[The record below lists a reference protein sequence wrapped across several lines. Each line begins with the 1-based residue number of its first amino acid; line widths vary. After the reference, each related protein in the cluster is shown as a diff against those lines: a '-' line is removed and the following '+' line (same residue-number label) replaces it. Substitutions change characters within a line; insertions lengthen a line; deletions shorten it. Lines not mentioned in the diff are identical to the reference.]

1 MILDARTLDYSALIF
16 RVIILMLGIALGG
29 ILVIKGKRKMGILQI
44 IASISV
50 PLLTS
55 ICCVYMKNVLKMNRM
70 NISAGAEELT
80 KKRGKRSLL
89 QGIISNINILQG
101 KDTAADTETR
111 MRLISATNGFGRIG
125 RKNPSSQRTIPP
137 E

>member
-55 ICCVYMKNVLKMNRM
+55 ICCVYMKNVTFDFFY
-70 NISAGAEELT
+70 ISDFELVT
-80 KKRGKRSLL
+80 SMVVNNMVELLPESIILLYIAFISITTLSIEALVKSYLTRSKKLDKRA
-89 QGIISNINILQG
+89 
-101 KDTAADTETR
+101 K
-111 MRLISATNGFGRIG
+111 
-125 RKNPSSQRTIPP
+125 
-137 E
+137 

>member
-55 ICCVYMKNVLKMNRM
+55 ICCVYMKNVTFDFFY
-70 NISAGAEELT
+70 ISDFELVT
-80 KKRGKRSLL
+80 SMVVNNMVELLPKTIILLYIAFISITTLSIEALVKSYLTRSKKLDK
-89 QGIISNINILQG
+89 
-101 KDTAADTETR
+101 KA
-111 MRLISATNGFGRIG
+111 
-125 RKNPSSQRTIPP
+125 K
-137 E
+137 

>member
-55 ICCVYMKNVLKMNRM
+55 ICCVYMKNVTFDFFY
-70 NISAGAEELT
+70 ISDFELVT
-80 KKRGKRSLL
+80 SMAVSNMVELLPESIILLYIAFISITTLSIEALVKSYLTRSKKLDK
-89 QGIISNINILQG
+89 
-101 KDTAADTETR
+101 KA
-111 MRLISATNGFGRIG
+111 
-125 RKNPSSQRTIPP
+125 K
-137 E
+137 

>member
-29 ILVIKGKRKMGILQI
+29 ILVVKGKRKMGILQI

-55 ICCVYMKNVLKMNRM
+55 ICCVYMKNVTFDFFY
-70 NISAGAEELT
+70 ISDFELVMSMVVNNMAELLPESIILLYIAFISITTLSIEALVKSYLT
-80 KKRGKRSLL
+80 RSKKLDK
-89 QGIISNINILQG
+89 
-101 KDTAADTETR
+101 KA
-111 MRLISATNGFGRIG
+111 
-125 RKNPSSQRTIPP
+125 K
-137 E
+137 

>member
-55 ICCVYMKNVLKMNRM
+55 ICCVYMKNVTFDFFY
-70 NISAGAEELT
+70 ISDFELVT
-80 KKRGKRSLL
+80 SMAVNNMVELLPESIILLDIAFISITTLSIEALVKSYLTRSKKLDK
-89 QGIISNINILQG
+89 
-101 KDTAADTETR
+101 KA
-111 MRLISATNGFGRIG
+111 
-125 RKNPSSQRTIPP
+125 K
-137 E
+137 

>member
-55 ICCVYMKNVLKMNRM
+55 ICCVYMKNVTFDFFY
-70 NISAGAEELT
+70 ISDFELVT
-80 KKRGKRSLL
+80 SMVVNNMVELLPESIILLYMAFISITTLSIEALVKSYLTRSKKLDK
-89 QGIISNINILQG
+89 
-101 KDTAADTETR
+101 KA
-111 MRLISATNGFGRIG
+111 
-125 RKNPSSQRTIPP
+125 K
-137 E
+137 

>member
-55 ICCVYMKNVLKMNRM
+55 ICCVYMKNVTFDFFYVSDFELVTSMVVNNM
-70 NISAGAEELT
+70 VELLPESIILLYIAFISITTLSIEALVKSYLT
-80 KKRGKRSLL
+80 RSKKLDK
-89 QGIISNINILQG
+89 
-101 KDTAADTETR
+101 KA
-111 MRLISATNGFGRIG
+111 
-125 RKNPSSQRTIPP
+125 K
-137 E
+137 

>member
-55 ICCVYMKNVLKMNRM
+55 ICCVYMKNVTFDFFY
-70 NISAGAEELT
+70 ISDFELVT
-80 KKRGKRSLL
+80 SMAVNNMVELLPESIILLYIAFISITTLSIKALVKSYLARSKKLDK
-89 QGIISNINILQG
+89 
-101 KDTAADTETR
+101 KA
-111 MRLISATNGFGRIG
+111 
-125 RKNPSSQRTIPP
+125 K
-137 E
+137 

>member
-55 ICCVYMKNVLKMNRM
+55 ICCVYMKNVTFDFFY
-70 NISAGAEELT
+70 ISDFELVT
-80 KKRGKRSLL
+80 SMIVNNMVELLPESIILLYIAFISITTLSIEALVKSYLTRSKKLDK
-89 QGIISNINILQG
+89 
-101 KDTAADTETR
+101 KA
-111 MRLISATNGFGRIG
+111 
-125 RKNPSSQRTIPP
+125 K
-137 E
+137 

>member
-55 ICCVYMKNVLKMNRM
+55 ICCVYMKNVTFDFFY
-70 NISAGAEELT
+70 ISDFELVT
-80 KKRGKRSLL
+80 SMAVNNMVELLPESIILLYIAFISITTLSIEALVKSYLARSKKLDK
-89 QGIISNINILQG
+89 
-101 KDTAADTETR
+101 KA
-111 MRLISATNGFGRIG
+111 
-125 RKNPSSQRTIPP
+125 
-137 E
+137 

>member
-55 ICCVYMKNVLKMNRM
+55 ICCVYMKNVTFDFFY
-70 NISAGAEELT
+70 ISDFELVT
-80 KKRGKRSLL
+80 SMAVNNMVELLPESIILLYIAFISITTLSVEALVKSYLTRSKKLDK
-89 QGIISNINILQG
+89 
-101 KDTAADTETR
+101 KA
-111 MRLISATNGFGRIG
+111 
-125 RKNPSSQRTIPP
+125 K
-137 E
+137 

>member
-55 ICCVYMKNVLKMNRM
+55 ICCVYMKNVTFDFFY
-70 NISAGAEELT
+70 ISDFELVASMAVNNMVELLPESIILLYIAFISIT
-80 KKRGKRSLL
+80 TLSIEALVKSYLTRSKKLDK
-89 QGIISNINILQG
+89 
-101 KDTAADTETR
+101 KA
-111 MRLISATNGFGRIG
+111 
-125 RKNPSSQRTIPP
+125 K
-137 E
+137 

>member
-55 ICCVYMKNVLKMNRM
+55 ICCVYMKNVTFDFFYISDFELVTSMAVNNMVELLPESIILLYIAFISITTLSIEALLK
-70 NISAGAEELT
+70 SYLT
-80 KKRGKRSLL
+80 RSKKLDK
-89 QGIISNINILQG
+89 
-101 KDTAADTETR
+101 KA
-111 MRLISATNGFGRIG
+111 
-125 RKNPSSQRTIPP
+125 K
-137 E
+137 

>member
-29 ILVIKGKRKMGILQI
+29 ILVVKGKRKMGILQI

-55 ICCVYMKNVLKMNRM
+55 ICCVYMKNVTFDFFY
-70 NISAGAEELT
+70 ISDFELVT
-80 KKRGKRSLL
+80 SMAVSNMVELLPESIILLYIAFISITTLSIEALVKSYLTRSKKLDK
-89 QGIISNINILQG
+89 
-101 KDTAADTETR
+101 KA
-111 MRLISATNGFGRIG
+111 
-125 RKNPSSQRTIPP
+125 K
-137 E
+137 

>member
-55 ICCVYMKNVLKMNRM
+55 ICCVYMKNVTFDFFYVSDFELVTSMAVNNM
-70 NISAGAEELT
+70 VELLPESIILLYIAFISITTLSIEALVKSYLT
-80 KKRGKRSLL
+80 RSKKLDK
-89 QGIISNINILQG
+89 
-101 KDTAADTETR
+101 KA
-111 MRLISATNGFGRIG
+111 
-125 RKNPSSQRTIPP
+125 K
-137 E
+137 

>member
-1 MILDARTLDYSALIF
+1 MILDARTLAYSALIF

-55 ICCVYMKNVLKMNRM
+55 ICCVYMKNVTFDFFY
-70 NISAGAEELT
+70 ISDFELVT
-80 KKRGKRSLL
+80 SMAVNNMVELLPESIILLYIAFISITTLSIEALVKSYLTRSKKLDK
-89 QGIISNINILQG
+89 
-101 KDTAADTETR
+101 KA
-111 MRLISATNGFGRIG
+111 
-125 RKNPSSQRTIPP
+125 K
-137 E
+137 

>member
-1 MILDARTLDYSALIF
+1 MILDACTLDYSALIF

-55 ICCVYMKNVLKMNRM
+55 ICCVYMKNVTFDFFY
-70 NISAGAEELT
+70 ISDFELVT
-80 KKRGKRSLL
+80 SMIVNNMVGLLPESIILLYIAFISITTLSIEALVKSYLTRSKKLDK
-89 QGIISNINILQG
+89 
-101 KDTAADTETR
+101 KA
-111 MRLISATNGFGRIG
+111 
-125 RKNPSSQRTIPP
+125 K
-137 E
+137 

>member
-16 RVIILMLGIALGG
+16 RVIILMLALGG

-55 ICCVYMKNVLKMNRM
+55 ICCVYMKNVTFDFFY
-70 NISAGAEELT
+70 ISDFELVT
-80 KKRGKRSLL
+80 SMAVNNMVELLPESIILLYIAFISITTLSIEALVKSYLTRSKKLDK
-89 QGIISNINILQG
+89 
-101 KDTAADTETR
+101 KA
-111 MRLISATNGFGRIG
+111 
-125 RKNPSSQRTIPP
+125 
-137 E
+137 

>member
-29 ILVIKGKRKMGILQI
+29 ILVIKGKRKMGILQM

-55 ICCVYMKNVLKMNRM
+55 ICCVYMKNVTFDFFY
-70 NISAGAEELT
+70 ISDFELVT
-80 KKRGKRSLL
+80 SMAVNNMVELLPESIILLYIAFISITTLSIEALVKSYLTRSKKLDK
-89 QGIISNINILQG
+89 
-101 KDTAADTETR
+101 KA
-111 MRLISATNGFGRIG
+111 
-125 RKNPSSQRTIPP
+125 K
-137 E
+137 

>member
-55 ICCVYMKNVLKMNRM
+55 ICCVYMKNVTFDFFY
-70 NISAGAEELT
+70 ISDFELVT
-80 KKRGKRSLL
+80 SMAVNNMVELLPESIILLYIAFISITTLSIEALVISYLTRSKKLDK
-89 QGIISNINILQG
+89 
-101 KDTAADTETR
+101 KA
-111 MRLISATNGFGRIG
+111 
-125 RKNPSSQRTIPP
+125 K
-137 E
+137 

>member
-55 ICCVYMKNVLKMNRM
+55 ICCVYMKNVTFDFFY
-70 NISAGAEELT
+70 ISDFELVT
-80 KKRGKRSLL
+80 SMAVNNMVELLPESIILLYIAFISITTLSIEALVKSYLTRSKKLNK
-89 QGIISNINILQG
+89 
-101 KDTAADTETR
+101 KA
-111 MRLISATNGFGRIG
+111 
-125 RKNPSSQRTIPP
+125 K
-137 E
+137 

>member
-55 ICCVYMKNVLKMNRM
+55 ICCVYMKNVAFDFFY
-70 NISAGAEELT
+70 ISDFELVT
-80 KKRGKRSLL
+80 SMAVNNMVELLPESIILLYIAFISITTLSIEALVKSYLTRSKKLDK
-89 QGIISNINILQG
+89 
-101 KDTAADTETR
+101 KA
-111 MRLISATNGFGRIG
+111 
-125 RKNPSSQRTIPP
+125 K
-137 E
+137 

>member
-16 RVIILMLGIALGG
+16 RVIILVLGIALGG

-55 ICCVYMKNVLKMNRM
+55 ICCVYMKNVTFDFFY
-70 NISAGAEELT
+70 ISDFELVT
-80 KKRGKRSLL
+80 SMAVSNMVELLPESIILLYIAFISITTLSIEALVKSYLTRSKKLDK
-89 QGIISNINILQG
+89 
-101 KDTAADTETR
+101 KA
-111 MRLISATNGFGRIG
+111 
-125 RKNPSSQRTIPP
+125 K
-137 E
+137 

>member
-55 ICCVYMKNVLKMNRM
+55 ICCVYMKNVTFDFFY
-70 NISAGAEELT
+70 ISDFELVT
-80 KKRGKRSLL
+80 SMAVNNMVEILPESIILLYIAFISITTLSIEALVKSYLTRSKKLDK
-89 QGIISNINILQG
+89 
-101 KDTAADTETR
+101 KA
-111 MRLISATNGFGRIG
+111 
-125 RKNPSSQRTIPP
+125 K
-137 E
+137 

>member
-55 ICCVYMKNVLKMNRM
+55 ICCVYMKNVTFDFFY
-70 NISAGAEELT
+70 ISDFELVT
-80 KKRGKRSLL
+80 SMVVNNMVELLPEYIILLYIAFISITTLSIEALVKSYLTRSKKLDK
-89 QGIISNINILQG
+89 
-101 KDTAADTETR
+101 KA
-111 MRLISATNGFGRIG
+111 
-125 RKNPSSQRTIPP
+125 K
-137 E
+137 

>member
-55 ICCVYMKNVLKMNRM
+55 ICCVYMKNVTFDFFY
-70 NISAGAEELT
+70 ISDFELVT
-80 KKRGKRSLL
+80 SMIVNNMVKLLPESIILLYIAFISITTLSIEALVKSYLTRSKKLDK
-89 QGIISNINILQG
+89 
-101 KDTAADTETR
+101 KA
-111 MRLISATNGFGRIG
+111 
-125 RKNPSSQRTIPP
+125 K
-137 E
+137 

>member
-55 ICCVYMKNVLKMNRM
+55 ICCVYMKNVTFDFFY
-70 NISAGAEELT
+70 ISDFGLVTSMAVNNMVELLPESIILLYIAFISIT
-80 KKRGKRSLL
+80 TLSIEALIKSYLTRSKKLDK
-89 QGIISNINILQG
+89 
-101 KDTAADTETR
+101 KA
-111 MRLISATNGFGRIG
+111 
-125 RKNPSSQRTIPP
+125 K
-137 E
+137 

>member
-1 MILDARTLDYSALIF
+1 MILDTRTLDYSALIF

-55 ICCVYMKNVLKMNRM
+55 ICCVYMKNVTFDFFY
-70 NISAGAEELT
+70 ISDFELVT
-80 KKRGKRSLL
+80 SMAVNNMVELLPEPIILLYIAFISITTLSIEALVKSYLTRSKKLDK
-89 QGIISNINILQG
+89 
-101 KDTAADTETR
+101 KA
-111 MRLISATNGFGRIG
+111 
-125 RKNPSSQRTIPP
+125 K
-137 E
+137 

>member
-55 ICCVYMKNVLKMNRM
+55 ICCVYMKNVTFDFFY
-70 NISAGAEELT
+70 ISDFELVT
-80 KKRGKRSLL
+80 SMAVNNMVELLPESIILLYIAFISITTLSIEALVKSYLIRSKKLDK
-89 QGIISNINILQG
+89 
-101 KDTAADTETR
+101 KA
-111 MRLISATNGFGRIG
+111 
-125 RKNPSSQRTIPP
+125 K
-137 E
+137 

>member
-29 ILVIKGKRKMGILQI
+29 ILVVKGKRKMGILQI

-55 ICCVYMKNVLKMNRM
+55 ICCVYMKNVTFDFFY
-70 NISAGAEELT
+70 ISDFELVMSMVVNNMVELLPESIILLYIAFISIT
-80 KKRGKRSLL
+80 TLSIEALVKSYLTRSKKLDK
-89 QGIISNINILQG
+89 
-101 KDTAADTETR
+101 KA
-111 MRLISATNGFGRIG
+111 
-125 RKNPSSQRTIPP
+125 K
-137 E
+137 

>member
-55 ICCVYMKNVLKMNRM
+55 ICCVYMKNVTFDFFYVSDFELVTSMVVNNM
-70 NISAGAEELT
+70 VELLPESIILLYMAFISITTLSIEALVKSYLT
-80 KKRGKRSLL
+80 RSKKLDK
-89 QGIISNINILQG
+89 
-101 KDTAADTETR
+101 KA
-111 MRLISATNGFGRIG
+111 
-125 RKNPSSQRTIPP
+125 K
-137 E
+137 

>member
-55 ICCVYMKNVLKMNRM
+55 ICCVYMKNVTFDFFY
-70 NISAGAEELT
+70 ISDFELVT
-80 KKRGKRSLL
+80 SMAVNNMVELLPESIILLYIAFISITTLSIEALVKSYLTRSKKLEK
-89 QGIISNINILQG
+89 
-101 KDTAADTETR
+101 KA
-111 MRLISATNGFGRIG
+111 
-125 RKNPSSQRTIPP
+125 K
-137 E
+137 

>member
-1 MILDARTLDYSALIF
+1 MILDSRTLDYSALIF

-55 ICCVYMKNVLKMNRM
+55 ICCVYMKNVTFDFFY
-70 NISAGAEELT
+70 ISDFELVT
-80 KKRGKRSLL
+80 SMAVNNMVELLPESIILLYIAFISITTLSIEALVKSYLTRSKKLDK
-89 QGIISNINILQG
+89 
-101 KDTAADTETR
+101 KA
-111 MRLISATNGFGRIG
+111 
-125 RKNPSSQRTIPP
+125 K
-137 E
+137 

>member
-1 MILDARTLDYSALIF
+1 MILDTRTLDYSALIF

-55 ICCVYMKNVLKMNRM
+55 ICCVYMKNVTFDFFY
-70 NISAGAEELT
+70 ISDFELVT
-80 KKRGKRSLL
+80 SMVVNNMVELLPESIILLYIAFISITTLSIEALAKSYLTRSKKLDK
-89 QGIISNINILQG
+89 
-101 KDTAADTETR
+101 KA
-111 MRLISATNGFGRIG
+111 
-125 RKNPSSQRTIPP
+125 K
-137 E
+137 

>member
-55 ICCVYMKNVLKMNRM
+55 ICCVYMKNVTCDFFYVSDFELVTSMVVNNM
-70 NISAGAEELT
+70 VELLPESIILLYIAFISITTLSIEALVKSYLARS
-80 KKRGKRSLL
+80 KKLDK
-89 QGIISNINILQG
+89 
-101 KDTAADTETR
+101 KA
-111 MRLISATNGFGRIG
+111 
-125 RKNPSSQRTIPP
+125 K
-137 E
+137 

>member
-1 MILDARTLDYSALIF
+1 MILDARTLDYSALLF

-55 ICCVYMKNVLKMNRM
+55 ICCVYMKNVTFDFFY
-70 NISAGAEELT
+70 ISDFELVT
-80 KKRGKRSLL
+80 SMAVNNMVELLPESIILLYIAFISITTLSIEALVKSYLTRSKKLDK
-89 QGIISNINILQG
+89 
-101 KDTAADTETR
+101 KA
-111 MRLISATNGFGRIG
+111 
-125 RKNPSSQRTIPP
+125 K
-137 E
+137 

>member
-50 PLLTS
+50 PVLTS
-55 ICCVYMKNVLKMNRM
+55 ICCVYMKNVTFDFFY
-70 NISAGAEELT
+70 ISDFELVT
-80 KKRGKRSLL
+80 SMAVNNMVELLPESIILLYIAFISITTLSIEALVKSYLTRSKKLDK
-89 QGIISNINILQG
+89 
-101 KDTAADTETR
+101 KA
-111 MRLISATNGFGRIG
+111 
-125 RKNPSSQRTIPP
+125 K
-137 E
+137 

>member
-1 MILDARTLDYSALIF
+1 MILDTRTLDYSALIF

-55 ICCVYMKNVLKMNRM
+55 ICCVYMKNVTFDFFY
-70 NISAGAEELT
+70 ISDFELVT
-80 KKRGKRSLL
+80 SMAVNNMVELLPESIILLYIAFISITTLSIEALVKSYLARSKKLDK
-89 QGIISNINILQG
+89 
-101 KDTAADTETR
+101 KA
-111 MRLISATNGFGRIG
+111 
-125 RKNPSSQRTIPP
+125 K
-137 E
+137 